1 MEKMLVKLSLTLTI
15 LMLGSI
21 GMSNTVQASPESG
34 VESESNSL
42 VAQQVNPVVGRW
54 RYTVSTQGNA
64 SSSTSFGNS
73 FVMADYTFRADGTF
87 NNNMPRINKGGRYE
101 VSGNMLTLNY
111 SDGGKEEYQ
120 YELVT
125 NTYSFGDM
133 HSIRLTDAKGETRQ
147 FGLWDSDQEVYQ

>member
-1 MEKMLVKLSLTLTI
+1 MLLKLSLTLTI

-21 GMSNTVQASPESG
+21 GISNIVQANPLSEVEPES
-34 VESESNSL
+34 NNL
-42 VAQQVNPVVGRW
+42 VAQRGNSIVGRW

-64 SSSTSFGNS
+64 SSSSSLGNS
-73 FVMADYTFRADGTF
+73 FVVGDYTFRANGTF
-87 NNNMPRINKGGRYE
+87 KNNMPRINKGGRYE
-101 VSGNMLTLNY
+101 VSGNLLTLNY

-133 HSIRLTDAKGETRQ
+133 HSIRLTDSNGETRQ